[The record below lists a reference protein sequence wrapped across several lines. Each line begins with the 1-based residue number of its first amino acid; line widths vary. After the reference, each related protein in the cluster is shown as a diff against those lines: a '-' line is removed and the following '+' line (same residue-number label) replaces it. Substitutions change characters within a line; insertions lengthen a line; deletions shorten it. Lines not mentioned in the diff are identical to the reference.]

1 DVFLK
6 NKTSASVKVSSNAA
20 VKSGSNVSVAL
31 TSADVPND
39 AGYSLS
45 SVTYIPEGGDRR
57 NRQPLSASDYSYS
70 NGRLTLTEAKA
81 GTYTVTFVSSKYADM
96 SVSFTVTDYYATTDM
111 TWAEFYAGEVGKTSA
126 DLYADGLDAVSSPT
140 ARIANSFSQLTS
152 ESNDIK
158 GRSIT
163 GVKAVQ
169 VRMTGEVYNLL
180 SNDKRYTFSNDV
192 FAEYKPVNADGSFGA
207 MVTEYHVQEGA
218 IVSLTAPGAW
228 GDYVLAVS
236 SIDITVGSGGR
247 DASYYLGALVETA
260 DGKVYGMRHNNNLW
274 FGAGELAISTAE
286 FVEVHGVSRSYEYTS
301 DMEGKTIKKI
311 TYMLKNLPD
320 EIVSCDVFL
329 KLRTSASVSPVYET
343 GYHAVMASQNT
354 KVQLKFAD
362 LPESSD
368 YQLAGVTFGTGQGR
382 KAVDGCTFK
391 DGILTISGDAQEGTY
406 SARFTDEKYMDISAV
421 IKVYTT
427 LVTSKIVSSANNP
440 AELTFLLTPKG
451 VCDSTDAVLDAQNFV
466 NATEYTVSADNSTSI
481 YTEGKNQIEG
491 SGFSLNV
498 KLKDVPEGKMAILGF
513 SKNLEITPAKIG
525 SAEFSSM
532 SQKILALPDV
542 AYGWRVPTA
551 EQLKDLGL
559 TVTAVYPD
567 GVSRDVTG
575 YISSGLFP
583 TDESITFSF
592 GTVLIDR
599 AFTPSEEG
607 KVYLLSE
614 EGEGTMSDGAHDGN
628 ITATWFVSFTG
639 SQKGNQDTP
648 SNPNNTVNPN
658 NTDNQ
663 SDNTVIARNTVTP
676 SAPSMPMTEAVQSVI
691 KEALGKLSGK
701 ISADTP
707 VAVLPETAVK
717 GYQSVASV
725 DSSAVYLPVIVVTE
739 AKIYV
744 FGVSLDKFAAGSP
757 IYWNSN
763 ATDVNTGEFVSA
775 ADDEEAVT
783 FFDDN
788 GDETSIVPYP
798 PLKKHVNVAAYL
810 EPEREYSPTITT
822 SKNTS
827 TEEGV
832 GSAGGGCDTG
842 FAVPLMLLGL
852 LYAFRSGRR
861 F

>member
-1 DVFLK
+1 
-6 NKTSASVKVSSNAA
+6 
-20 VKSGSNVSVAL
+20 
-31 TSADVPND
+31 
-39 AGYSLS
+39 
-45 SVTYIPEGGDRR
+45 
-57 NRQPLSASDYSYS
+57 
-70 NGRLTLTEAKA
+70 
-81 GTYTVTFVSSKYADM
+81 
-96 SVSFTVTDYYATTDM
+96 
-111 TWAEFYAGEVGKTSA
+111 
-126 DLYADGLDAVSSPT
+126 
-140 ARIANSFSQLTS
+140 
-152 ESNDIK
+152 
-158 GRSIT
+158 
-163 GVKAVQ
+163 
-169 VRMTGEVYNLL
+169 
-180 SNDKRYTFSNDV
+180 
-192 FAEYKPVNADGSFGA
+192 
-207 MVTEYHVQEGA
+207 
-218 IVSLTAPGAW
+218 
-228 GDYVLAVS
+228 
-236 SIDITVGSGGR
+236 
-247 DASYYLGALVETA
+247 
-260 DGKVYGMRHNNNLW
+260 
-274 FGAGELAISTAE
+274 
-286 FVEVHGVSRSYEYTS
+286 
-301 DMEGKTIKKI
+301 
-311 TYMLKNLPD
+311 
-320 EIVSCDVFL
+320 
-329 KLRTSASVSPVYET
+329 
-343 GYHAVMASQNT
+343 
-354 KVQLKFAD
+354 
-362 LPESSD
+362 
-368 YQLAGVTFGTGQGR
+368 
-382 KAVDGCTFK
+382 
-391 DGILTISGDAQEGTY
+391 
-406 SARFTDEKYMDISAV
+406 MDISAV

-427 LVTSKIVSSANNP
+427 LVTDKIVSSANNP
-440 AELTFLLTPKG
+440 AGLMFLLTPKG

-481 YTEGKNQIEG
+481 YTDGKNQIEG

-498 KLKDVPEGKMAILGF
+498 KLKNVPEGKMAILGF

-551 EQLKDLGL
+551 EQLKDIGL

-614 EGEGTMSDGAHDGN
+614 EGEGTMSDGAYDGN

-639 SQKGNQDTP
+639 SQRSNQDTP
-648 SNPNNTVNPN
+648 SNSNTTNNTGN
-658 NTDNQ
+658 NNSNT
-663 SDNTVIARNTVTP
+663 SDNTAIARNTVTP

-725 DSSAVYLPVIVVTE
+725 DSSAVYLPVMVVTE